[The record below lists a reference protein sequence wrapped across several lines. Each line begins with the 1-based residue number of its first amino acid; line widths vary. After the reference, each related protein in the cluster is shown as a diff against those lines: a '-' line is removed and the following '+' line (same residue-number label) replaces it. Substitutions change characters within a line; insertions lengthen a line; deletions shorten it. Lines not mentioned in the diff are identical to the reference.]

1 MYIAWQF
8 QGFHLAVNVLSTLLL
23 TYSQISSLNRIM
35 IQRRY

>member
-8 QGFHLAVNVLSTLLL
+8 QGFHLAVNVLSTWL